1 MTLLQFLR
9 PASNNELFKLCI
21 NGIPT
26 SDLKKK
32 DDIGSPDELDRYEVK
47 SFYSLPLTDQ
57 TYITYTVVNCEEIRY
72 D

>member
-9 PASNNELFKLCI
+9 PASKNEMFKLCI
-21 NGIPT
+21 NGVPT

-32 DDIGSPDELDRYEVK
+32 DDIGTPDELDRYEVK
-47 SFYSLPLTDQ
+47 NFYSLVVIDQ
-57 TYITYTVVNCEEIRY
+57 PMISYTVVNCEEIRY